1 MSEPQK
7 RKSMFQQTK
16 SMKENHYLYQYNLA
30 YVLEIFLG
38 RNGTVVIRAVFC
50 QVSAAAGSLVVVGYT
65 GSEIEQWLKLTA

>member
-50 QVSAAAGSLVVVGYT
+50 QVSGSLVVVGYT
-65 GSEIEQWLKLTA
+65 GSEIEQRLKLTA